1 MKRHPRMIFAVID
14 DTASIFDTWP
24 EYHAATFSPSC
35 SISAVIPLEIHGS
48 TYAQRRDSLRDT
60 AQAIQAADN
69 GGMSYGELAALG
81 DWLTRQARR
90 YRLLN
95 EFRDNAII

>member
-1 MKRHPRMIFAVID
+1 MIFAVIN

-24 EYHAATFSPSC
+24 EYHAATFCPDC
-35 SISAVIPLEIHGS
+35 TVSAVIPLKLHGS

-81 DWLTRQARR
+81 DWFTRNARR
-90 YRLLN
+90 YGLLT
-95 EFRDNAII
+95 EFKENAII